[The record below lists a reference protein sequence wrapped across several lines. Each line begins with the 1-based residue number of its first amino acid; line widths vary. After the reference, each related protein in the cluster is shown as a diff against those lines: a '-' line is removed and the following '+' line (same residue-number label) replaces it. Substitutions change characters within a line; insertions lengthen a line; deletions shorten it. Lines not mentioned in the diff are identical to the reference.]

1 MMATHPFPTPL
12 PCLARSVGP
21 WPYPGWEGQESEGR
35 WLAQTRAA
43 PPQLS
48 HALPQEPYL
57 QSQCD
62 CCSYSL
68 DPENPVRVL
77 HLRCPDGHAE
87 PVVLP
92 AIRSCQCSACQGGSG
107 RGGAGLGGTGTSA
120 GHLQGRGRAFR
131 KAPGFPK
138 LRPSWDSSFLTPS
151 DPLRFPSWLACWLRL
166 QCSASLGVWSRS
178 QLLPPSSSVSFLA
191 EHP

>member
-1 MMATHPFPTPL
+1 MKEVGFLGKRELDGDTSL
-12 PCLARSVGP
+12 PYPAALLGQECWALAV
-21 WPYPGWEGQESEGR
+21 PGWEGQESEGR
-35 WLAQTRAA
+35 WLGQTRVA

-107 RGGAGLGGTGTSA
+107 RGGAGVGGPGT
-120 GHLQGRGRAFR
+120 
-131 KAPGFPK
+131 
-138 LRPSWDSSFLTPS
+138 
-151 DPLRFPSWLACWLRL
+151 
-166 QCSASLGVWSRS
+166 
-178 QLLPPSSSVSFLA
+178 
-191 EHP
+191 